1 MTAKKKKNVVGV
13 NSRQQVEKA
22 TVNTHLAGFLSNEEK
37 TFLGG
42 KKNQKDTSRSANRWL
57 HKRVTEECMHAR
69 SSDEAFRGDCTRARV
84 ALQPPKVR
92 QVESYEY
99 LIISRHVPR
108 TAKRT

>member
-42 KKNQKDTSRSANRWL
+42 KKKPKRHLAIGKQVVAQTRHGGMYARTLERRS
-57 HKRVTEECMHAR
+57 
-69 SSDEAFRGDCTRARV
+69 
-84 ALQPPKVR
+84 
-92 QVESYEY
+92 
-99 LIISRHVPR
+99 ISR
-108 TAKRT
+108 